1 MKAEF
6 TPSEIK
12 GVVIAPAS
20 KSIAQRYV
28 AAALMAPG
36 ESTIRQYPNSEDPF
50 HARKL
55 IEALGATVSVSKN
68 LLSVKGG
75 YPAFELHGIR
85 KPSDQLFAGESGFA
99 ARLFAPIIA
108 LSGGEKTLTGKGT
121 LLNRPVTEFE
131 SYLSPFG
138 VQVEM
143 TDGKLPAVL
152 KGQLHAGEAELSAAQ
167 SSQFLSGMLMALPRC
182 TGDSKITVTEL
193 ASRPYIDLTIAV
205 MKSFGVSVKEEGN
218 SFIIRGSQRYKPQD
232 VTVDGDWSGAVPLL
246 IIGALCAEEGLLV
259 KGINTRLPQADQAI
273 LDVFKLAEV
282 DFTQNEHS
290 VKVFASPIQA
300 FEFDATHCPDLFPCI
315 AALAAF
321 GNGVSTI
328 KGAKRLITKE
338 SNRASAIVEE
348 FSKSGIRVVVRGDD
362 MIIYPGHARPA
373 NWNSHR
379 DHRMVM
385 AAAIFGVAGAKTTV
399 QNSEAIGKS
408 YPDFF
413 VDLQSIG
420 ARIKH

>member
-6 TPSEIK
+6 TPSDIK
-12 GVVIAPAS
+12 GVVSAPAS

-55 IEALGATVSVSKN
+55 VEALGATVSVSKN
-68 LLSVKGG
+68 LLSIKGG
-75 YPAFELHGIR
+75 YPAYELHGIR
-85 KPSDQLFAGESGFA
+85 KPGNEFLAGESGFA
-99 ARLFAPIIA
+99 ARLFAPIIS
-108 LSGGEKTLTGKGT
+108 LSGGEKKLTGKGT
-121 LLNRPVTEFE
+121 LLNRPVHEFE

-143 TDGKLPAVL
+143 TDRKLPVTL
-152 KGQLHAGEAELSAAQ
+152 RGQLQSGEAELSAEH
-167 SSQFLSGMLMALPRC
+167 SSQFLSGLLMALPRC
-182 TGDSKITVTEL
+182 SGDSRITVSAL
-193 ASRPYIDLTIAV
+193 ASRPYIDLTLAV
-205 MKSFGVSVKEEGN
+205 MKSFGVQIKEEGN
-218 SFIIRGSQRYKPQD
+218 TFLIRGSQRYKPQD

-273 LDVFKLAEV
+273 LDVFKLAEI
-282 DFTQNEHS
+282 DFTQNEQS
-290 VKVFASPIQA
+290 VKVFASQVQA

-328 KGAKRLITKE
+328 KGAKRLVTKE

-362 MIIYPGHARPA
+362 MMVYPGHARPA
-373 NWNSHR
+373 HWNSHR

-385 AAAIFGVAGAKTTV
+385 AAAIFGLAGAKTTV

-413 VDLQSIG
+413 ADLLSIG